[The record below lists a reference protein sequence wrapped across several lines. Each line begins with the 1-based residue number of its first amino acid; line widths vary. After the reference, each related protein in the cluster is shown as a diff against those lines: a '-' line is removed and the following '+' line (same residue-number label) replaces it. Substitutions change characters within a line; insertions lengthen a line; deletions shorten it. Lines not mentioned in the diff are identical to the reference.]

1 MIGIEFNEY
10 FISSDYIL
18 HIVQSLKDMRVLG
31 LLVDNKS
38 QYIRILTPLN
48 ITKPEINIFI
58 DKLKASF
65 LLIPSYM

>member
-31 LLVDNKS
+31 LLVYNKS